1 MTRSWLLVAD
11 SSRARIYSFEKKE
24 GDWALEETLD
34 HPASRARTSEL
45 VTDQQGRGRQSGMG
59 GGYAPAKSNE
69 VDAHDQEG
77 VKFAR
82 EVSERLTS
90 GFDRHAYTKLAL
102 VAPPHF
108 LGLLRKNL
116 ADHIGRTVFLE
127 LGKDYV
133 AASEDELKDRLLD
146 RI

>member
-11 SSRARIYSFEKKE
+11 SSRARIFAYDKKDD
-24 GDWALEETLD
+24 DWDLEEQLD
-34 HPASRARTSEL
+34 HPGSRKRTSEL
-45 VTDQQGRGRQSGMG
+45 VTDQQGQGRQSGT

-69 VDAHDQEG
+69 TDAHANEE

-82 EVSERLTS
+82 QLSERLTS
-90 GFDRHAYTKLAL
+90 GFDQRSYARLGL

-116 ADHIGRTVFLE
+116 ADHIGRTLFLE
-127 LGKDYV
+127 LGKDY
-133 AASEDELKDRLLD
+133 AADSEAELKDRLLE